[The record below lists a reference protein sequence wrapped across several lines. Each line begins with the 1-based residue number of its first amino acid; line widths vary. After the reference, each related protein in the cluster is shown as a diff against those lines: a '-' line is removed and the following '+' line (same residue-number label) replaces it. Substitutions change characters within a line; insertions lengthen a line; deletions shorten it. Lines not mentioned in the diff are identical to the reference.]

1 MYLNPS
7 LIWFEVIFGLK
18 VCMEKS
24 EFISVGRIGNLDELV
39 ASIGLSDWVSP
50 LYLFRLSY
58 GVSSIY
64 LFKSLIESPFQVG
77 SCVGKGKGDN

>member
-24 EFISVGRIGNLDELV
+24 ELISVGRIRNLDELV
-39 ASIGLSDWVSP
+39 ASIGYQMGCL
-50 LYLFRLSY
+50 
-58 GVSSIY
+58 
-64 LFKSLIESPFQVG
+64 PFTF
-77 SCVGKGKGDN
+77 